1 MSATEVARSWPRVMM
16 LVEAAYAEIR
26 ASNGNIFTVRD
37 DLLQDIDEGKS
48 GVPRA
53 FVILRRQ
60 KFQCERRVMERR
72 EGVRHEIDSPRPP
85 KAIDALSSETHL
97 KGSEGDGDDD
107 DDEQN
112 IPITPP
118 QGADVKMLSNEI
130 ISAVIADPPS
140 VNPESSQEKS
150 HHDSASSA
158 KPILA
163 DQGVRPVYSQIWEW
177 LLTVFELLLRS
188 CKRVTLVEPSVVGE
202 AAIYGVVFLA
212 AVCGSGDV
220 LDCSCPCLRVTTSF
234 AASSAEIILIS
245 GTWPK

>member
-1 MSATEVARSWPRVMM
+1 MTPAFQRFDNTVLKLAPEW
-16 LVEAAYAEIR
+16 LGQ

-188 CKRVTLVEPSVVGE
+188 CKRVTLVETFTQIVSVDGNNFFYIPPVGLQSLAKRRYME
-202 AAIYGVVFLA
+202 WRSSLQSA
-212 AVCGSGDV
+212 AVGMY
-220 LDCSCPCLRVTTSF
+220 
-234 AASSAEIILIS
+234 
-245 GTWPK
+245 